1 MFKNKYS
8 NFLTII
14 LILLIIA
21 ILVVAS
27 MVIVNTIKKNQDD
40 KEKRKVFAEIQ
51 DGSEDNDNNI
61 ADDPNN
67 TENNSTIED
76 FINGAP
82 IENTNNNTNGGNSS
96 NTTQRRKT
104 IFYKEY
110 PVVGYI
116 KIPKTKVD
124 YPVLLDVSPG
134 ALDTAVG
141 VMYPNNSTLNTPG
154 NILIIGHN
162 FRNGKFFSNN
172 KKLVVGDVI
181 QITDL
186 TGKTLTYT
194 IYEISTLSDTDTSYV
209 TRDTGGKIEISLS
222 TCTDDGSGRLVIL
235 ARVE

>member
-27 MVIVNTIKKNQDD
+27 VVIVKTIKANQEE
-40 KEKRKVFAEIQ
+40 KEKRKVFAELQ
-51 DGSEDNDNNI
+51 NESEDDDNN
-61 ADDPNN
+61 D
-67 TENNSTIED
+67 
-76 FINGAP
+76 
-82 IENTNNNTNGGNSS
+82 ENTTGNNATSGGDGTGGS
-96 NTTQRRKT
+96 QRRRT
-104 IFYKEY
+104 VFYKEY

-141 VMYPNNSTLNTPG
+141 VMYPNNPTLNTPG

-194 IYEISTLSDTDTSYV
+194 IYEILTLPDTDTSYV